1 MNTPYIWEGDGN
13 NKGKK
18 RPLEATE
25 NVNINGRD
33 LVNIYDRRRCRRL
46 FTPQEKVIIV
56 FSYHFAKII
65 TNIPQSIKTH
75 LIVYL
80 GITCVS
86 CILNIIL
93 ILLNAFA

>member
-1 MNTPYIWEGDGN
+1 MNTPYICEGDGI

-65 TNIPQSIKTH
+65 TNIPIIFK
-75 LIVYL
+75 LKYVYF
-80 GITCVS
+80 
-86 CILNIIL
+86 NII
-93 ILLNAFA
+93 

>member
-1 MNTPYIWEGDGN
+1 MNTPYICEGDGN

-65 TNIPQSIKTH
+65 TNIPIIFK
-75 LIVYL
+75 LKYMYF
-80 GITCVS
+80 
-86 CILNIIL
+86 NII
-93 ILLNAFA
+93 